1 MRGKDS
7 LKPVIAVS
15 LGCPSGIGPEVAVAA
30 AAEAKNAAV
39 VLVGDRGIIERAAKI
54 VGVAKNRFVDVDEG
68 SIAGLAAA
76 KRSRVIGCYA
86 PAAPVPLG
94 RAAFGKPSRAAGAA
108 QLAWIDQAM
117 DLVILGTACALVT
130 GPVSK
135 SAIATSS
142 RAARDF
148 RGHTEYLAARCR
160 AAEVVMAFW
169 ADELTISLVTTHL
182 PIARVAGAINPRN
195 VAGAVFWTAD
205 LARRLGKKKAR
216 IVVTGLNPHA
226 GEDGHIGTEEPRRIA
241 PGIERARG
249 RLARAGIEAVVTG
262 PIGAETA
269 VRHARAGRYDAVV
282 AMYHDQAT
290 IPMKLIGFGEAV
302 NVTLGLPIVRTSV
315 DHGTGYDIAG
325 QGKADARGMKAAIEL
340 AVRLAARESAVRPRG
355 SRHSASRPT
364 GNAGG
369 AARKRT

>member
-1 MRGKDS
+1 

-15 LGCPSGIGPEVAVAA
+15 LGCPAGIGPEVAVAA
-30 AAEAKNAAV
+30 AAQAKNAAV
-39 VLVGDRGIIERAAKI
+39 VLVGDRGIIDRAAKI
-54 VGVAKNRFVDVDEG
+54 VGVAKSRLVDVDEG
-68 SIAGLAAA
+68 SIAGLAAS
-76 KRSRVIGCYA
+76 KRSPAIGCYE
-86 PAAPVPLG
+86 PAASVSLA
-94 RAAFGKPSRAAGAA
+94 RAPFGKPSRAAGAA
-108 QLAWIDQAM
+108 QQRWIDQAM
-117 DLVILGTACALVT
+117 DLVVAGRARALVT

-182 PIARVAGAINPRN
+182 PIARVARAINPKN

-205 LARRLGKKKAR
+205 LCRRLGKKKAR

-241 PGIERARG
+241 PGIERARI
-249 RLARAGIEAVVTG
+249 RLARAGIDAVITG
-262 PIGAETA
+262 PTGAETA
-269 VRHARAGRYDAVV
+269 VRQARAGRYDAVV

-290 IPMKLIGFGEAV
+290 IPMKLIGFGDAV
-302 NVTLGLPIVRTSV
+302 NVTLGLPIIRTSV

-325 QGKADARGMKAAIEL
+325 RGKADARGMKAAIEL
-340 AVRLAARESAVRPRG
+340 AVRLAVQESALRPQQGRPPVR
-355 SRHSASRPT
+355 RP
-364 GNAGG
+364 GE
-369 AARKRT
+369 RPLKR

>member
-1 MRGKDS
+1 M
-7 LKPVIAVS
+7 KPVIAVS
-15 LGCPSGIGPEVAVAA
+15 LGCPSGIGPEVAIAA
-30 AAEAKNAAV
+30 AAQAKNAAV
-39 VLVGDRGIIERAAKI
+39 VLVGDRAVIDRAAKI

-68 SIAGLAAA
+68 SIADFAGA
-76 KRSRVIGCYA
+76 KRPTAIGCYE
-86 PAAPVPLG
+86 PAASVLLT
-94 RAAFGKPSRAAGAA
+94 RAPFGKPSRAAGAA

-117 DLVILGTACALVT
+117 DLVVAGTARAMVT

-135 SAIATSS
+135 SAIASSS

-148 RGHTEYLAARCR
+148 RGHTEYLAARFC

-182 PIARVAGAINPRN
+182 PIVRVASALNPRN

-205 LARRLGKKKAR
+205 LCRRLGKKNAR

-226 GEDGHIGTEEPRRIA
+226 GEEGHIGTEEPRRIA

-249 RLARAGIEAVVTG
+249 RLARAGIDAIVTG

-302 NVTLGLPIVRTSV
+302 NVTLGLPIIRTSV

-325 QGKADARGMKAAIEL
+325 QGKADARGMKAAIDL
-340 AVRLAARESAVRPRG
+340 AVRLAARESSVRARRG
-355 SRHSASRPT
+355 RHSARRPA
-364 GNAGG
+364 GKAGG
-369 AARKRT
+369 AARKSTERVP